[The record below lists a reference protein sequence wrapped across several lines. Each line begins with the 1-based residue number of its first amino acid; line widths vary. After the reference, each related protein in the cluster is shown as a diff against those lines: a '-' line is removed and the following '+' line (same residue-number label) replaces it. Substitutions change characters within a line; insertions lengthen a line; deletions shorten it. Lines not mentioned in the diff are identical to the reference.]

1 MKAKF
6 YFLMLLF
13 LIGSI
18 GIVCGQTITGQD
30 AIFMSEFSKPKLN
43 IPFSDPKFGTTV
55 TRISDAVK
63 SKINGIIPDYSK
75 RQAWNADETKMLLR
89 TGDGEVMLCDGNT
102 YDYIK
107 TLQGVAGEDIFWH
120 TSNPEIIY
128 YSADS
133 ILYSYNIS
141 SDELTTIHVFTD
153 YTWANTR
160 GEGNM
165 SSDGRYYAVVGQ
177 KYNYKTGE
185 VIFKDLLVYD
195 MQTNSVVSKKSLP
208 KDSLTGFDWV
218 SISPLGNYV
227 VVDYADEETGR
238 YHGVEVYD
246 RNFKLI
252 WQKPLGAG
260 HSDMGLEANGD
271 EILVMDIYDAAKN
284 ITTFKKFR
292 LSDGQT
298 TDLLSISPL
307 FDQHI
312 SLRNTKDTGWCLIS
326 TFDYT
331 GRLKDD
337 SLSWLPFEDEVFKLK
352 LDGSGEVKRLAH
364 HHSRRFSP
372 TTPDSDNS
380 VYWAE
385 PHATTSRKGDRI
397 IFASNWR
404 QNISKQNGIDVYLI
418 DLRK

>member
-1 MKAKF
+1 MEKRNLF
-6 YFLMLLF
+6 SILFIFLCWT
-13 LIGSI
+13 SI
-18 GIVCGQTITGQD
+18 SFAQEITDNKPVFMQD
-30 AIFMSEFSKPKLN
+30 FAKPKVN
-43 IPFSDPKFGTTV
+43 IPFTDPKFGTSIK
-55 TRISDAVK
+55 RISDAAK
-63 SKINGIIPDYSK
+63 SKNDGIIPDYSK
-75 RQAWNADETKMLLR
+75 RQAWNADESKMLLR
-89 TGDGEVMLCDGNT
+89 AGDGEVLLCDGSSCQL
-102 YDYIK
+102 IK

-120 TSNPEIIY
+120 PINPDLIY

-133 ILYSYNIS
+133 ILYSYNTITDEAS
-141 SDELTTIHVFTD
+141 SLFTFTD

-165 SSDGRYYAVVGQ
+165 SLDGHYYAVAGQ
-177 KYNYKTGE
+177 KYNYATGE
-185 VIFKDLLVYD
+185 VVFKDLLVFD
-195 MQTNSVVSKKSLP
+195 MFTNQIISKKSLTR
-208 KDSLTGFDWV
+208 DSMSGFDWV
-218 SISPLGNYV
+218 SISPMGNYV

-246 RNFKLI
+246 RNFNFI

-260 HSDMGLEANGD
+260 HSDLGIDSNGD
-271 EILVMDIYDAAKN
+271 EILVMDIYDAEKN

-292 LSDGQT
+292 LSDGRT
-298 TDLLSISPL
+298 TELLSISPL

-312 SLRNTKDTGWCLIS
+312 SLRNFNDTGWCLIS

-337 SLSWLPFEDEVFKLK
+337 SLSWLAFEDEIFKLK
-352 LDGSGEVKRLAH
+352 LDGSGEVQRLAH

-372 TTPDSDNS
+372 STPDSDNS

-385 PHATTSRKGDRI
+385 PHATSSINGDRI
-397 IFASNWR
+397 LFASNWR
-404 QNISKQNGIDVYLI
+404 QNISKQNSIDVYLI